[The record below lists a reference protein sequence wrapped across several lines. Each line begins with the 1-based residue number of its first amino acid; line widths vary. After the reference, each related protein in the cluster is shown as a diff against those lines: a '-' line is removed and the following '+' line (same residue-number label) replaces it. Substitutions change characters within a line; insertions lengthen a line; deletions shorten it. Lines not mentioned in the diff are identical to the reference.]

1 MHEMQSLLAQYGL
14 LLVFGNVLLA
24 QLGLPLPAVPMLIIA
39 GAFAASGQLAPAA
52 ILGVTLAAS
61 PSSPIAASIKPRLF
75 SSAGVRRRCWWRNTF
90 PALPRWHRRWPG
102 PWA

>member
-39 GAFAASGQLAPAA
+39 GAFAASG
-52 ILGVTLAAS
+52 
-61 PSSPIAASIKPRLF
+61 
-75 SSAGVRRRCWWRNTF
+75 
-90 PALPRWHRRWPG
+90 
-102 PWA
+102 